1 MKSKAGWVSVLIVAG
16 VLSAAGRAAAQ
27 GRVDEERRPRPP
39 IRASATV
46 EVIDPARGVDE
57 IISRVRDQ
65 KTRRDGAK
73 ERTKEDAT
81 TRTGDDSDKGDKG
94 DKGDKNDQARRGADR
109 EALPAPDRNDRPSF
123 RPDRDR
129 REPRRQDGDARPS
142 LPNTRQRTQRR

>member
-1 MKSKAGWVSVLIVAG
+1 MKRKTGWVSMLIVAG

-27 GRVDEERRPRPP
+27 GRLDDDRRPRPP

-65 KTRRDGAK
+65 KARRGDGAK

-81 TRTGDDSDKGDKG
+81 TRTGDDGDKG
-94 DKGDKNDQARRGADR
+94 DKADKTDQARRGADR
-109 EALPAPDRNDRPSF
+109 EALPPPDRTDRPSF

-142 LPNTRQRTQRR
+142 LPNTRQRSQHR